1 MEAMW
6 TTMLCGFSM
15 QQYTNLLHPWRVA
28 VWVCNNAQCTMQQ
41 FRRQLFLIRFI
52 PENRKNKA
60 VYVLNNMYIVSNYT
74 EFHSLLIVYIL
85 EIWKNGEVSILYFIL
100 YIFDA
105 INILTATNSKDNQMH
120 EFQNEEW
127 NLYCVWQLE
136 RLRSSSNF
144 QMEWKSIWIIPKPS
158 FQLCFLP
165 T

>member
-1 MEAMW
+1 
-6 TTMLCGFSM
+6 MLCGFSM

-85 EIWKNGEVSILYFIL
+85 EI
-100 YIFDA
+100 
-105 INILTATNSKDNQMH
+105 
-120 EFQNEEW
+120 
-127 NLYCVWQLE
+127 
-136 RLRSSSNF
+136 
-144 QMEWKSIWIIPKPS
+144 
-158 FQLCFLP
+158 
-165 T
+165 